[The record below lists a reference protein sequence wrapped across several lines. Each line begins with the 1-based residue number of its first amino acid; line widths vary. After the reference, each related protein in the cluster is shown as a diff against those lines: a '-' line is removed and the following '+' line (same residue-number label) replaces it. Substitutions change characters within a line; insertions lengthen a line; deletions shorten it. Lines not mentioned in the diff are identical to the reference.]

1 VREHKKVHPVIEKL
15 WLRSI
20 LLSRIAAYLAAVLV
34 AAPYIYHLARG
45 STAYL
50 GLLEDD
56 YFYYATVA
64 NNLIS
69 LGKLTYDGTTLTNGF
84 HPLWLGVVVLVRW
97 LYGSLGPAFYATLA
111 AILIASS
118 IATFELGRRCARLWG
133 ASPPLAAT
141 AAAVYSVGYA
151 RLMTTGMECIVAV
164 PLFMWW
170 LLEISRPDPLTPRR
184 VALLGFIA
192 SLAILARLDVAIA
205 VAMAIAG
212 YLWLVRPKLPVLAR
226 QLAAFAAGG
235 LLIPVY
241 AAANLYYFNSAV
253 PVSALA
259 KRLVV
264 TSGFNF
270 NYARAVALWTYMGP
284 TIGVVLPLGAVALYL
299 LIRRDSTAQPR
310 GRFVGG
316 LTLAFAFVFYLTNAL
331 SGWIFFGWYA
341 YPLPAATIAALVFIC
356 QYWGP
361 LVERYR
367 LRTAAVALM
376 LALVVV
382 VPLNALRYYR
392 QHGPQ
397 WSVSDNTL
405 LAAGYDIADHVRE
418 RNGLF
423 AMGAV
428 AGVVQY
434 VTNKPFLQ
442 LEGIITDRA
451 MVEHVRNQ
459 DELGG
464 VLREYQADYLV
475 VSFVGIPPDRLD
487 GCYLITQPSAEW
499 AGQRT
504 SKMRGRICSEPV
516 ERFVTRA
523 GTNPW
528 SIFPNVETLIWDMK
542 QAQWAANSVSSAQVT
557 LNTIR

>member
-1 VREHKKVHPVIEKL
+1 MIEKL
-15 WLRSI
+15 WARAT
-20 LLSRIAAYLAAVLV
+20 LLSRVAAYLAAVLV

-56 YFYYATVA
+56 YFYYVTVA

-84 HPLWLGVVVLVRW
+84 HPLWFGAVVLVRW
-97 LYGSLGPAFYATLA
+97 FCGSLGPTFYATLA
-111 AILIASS
+111 VIFIAAS

-133 ASPPLAAT
+133 ASPALAAT

-184 VALLGFIA
+184 IALLGFIA

-212 YLWLVRPKLPVLAR
+212 YLWLVRPKRPVFAR

-235 LLIPVY
+235 CLIPVY
-241 AAANLYYFNSAV
+241 AAVNLYYFNTAV

-264 TSGFNF
+264 VRGFNF
-270 NYARAVALWTYMGP
+270 SYARAVALMTYMGP
-284 TIGVVLPLGAVALYL
+284 TISLVLPLGAVALYL
-299 LIRRDSTAQPR
+299 LMRRDPTAQPR
-310 GRFVGG
+310 ARFVGG
-316 LTLAFAFVFYLTNAL
+316 LTLAFAFVFYCINAL
-331 SGWIFFGWYA
+331 SGWIYFGWYA

-356 QYWGP
+356 QCWGP

-367 LRTAAVALM
+367 LRSAAVAVM
-376 LALVVV
+376 LAVVAFA
-382 VPLNALRYYR
+382 PLNALYYYS

-397 WSVSDNTL
+397 WSVSDNAL
-405 LAAGYDIADHVRE
+405 LAAGYDIAEHVHE

-434 VTNKPFLQ
+434 VTDKPFLQ
-442 LEGIITDRA
+442 LEGIITDHA

-459 DELGG
+459 DELGE
-464 VLREYQADYLV
+464 VLREYHADYLV
-475 VSFVGIPPDRLD
+475 VSYVGIPPDRLD
-487 GCYLITQPSAEW
+487 GCYLVTQPHAEW
-499 AGQRT
+499 AGKRT
-504 SKMRGRICSEPV
+504 AKMRGRICSEPV
-516 ERFVTRA
+516 DRFVTRA
-523 GTNPW
+523 GTHSW
-528 SIFPNVETLIWDMK
+528 SIFPTVETLIWDVN
-542 QAQWAANSVSSAQVT
+542 QAQWAPLMAATNH
-557 LNTIR
+557 

>member
-1 VREHKKVHPVIEKL
+1 MIEKL
-15 WLRSI
+15 WARAT
-20 LLSRIAAYLAAVLV
+20 LLSRVAAYLAAVLV

-56 YFYYATVA
+56 YFYYVTVA

-69 LGKLTYDGTTLTNGF
+69 VGKLTYDGTTLTNGF
-84 HPLWLGVVVLVRW
+84 HPLWFGAVVLVRW
-97 LYGSLGPAFYATLA
+97 LCGSLGPTFYATLA
-111 AILIASS
+111 VIFIAAS

-133 ASPPLAAT
+133 ASPALAAT
-141 AAAVYSVGYA
+141 VAAVYSVGYA

-184 VALLGFIA
+184 IALLGFIA

-212 YLWLVRPKLPVLAR
+212 YLWLVRPKRPVFAR

-235 LLIPVY
+235 CLIPVY
-241 AAANLYYFNSAV
+241 AAVNLYYFNTTV

-264 TSGFNF
+264 VRGFNF
-270 NYARAVALWTYMGP
+270 SYARAVALMTYMGP
-284 TIGVVLPLGAVALYL
+284 TISLVLPLGAVALYL
-299 LIRRDSTAQPR
+299 LMRRDPTAQPR
-310 GRFVGG
+310 ARFVGG
-316 LTLAFAFVFYLTNAL
+316 LTLAFAFVFYCINAL
-331 SGWIFFGWYA
+331 SGWIYFSWYA

-356 QYWGP
+356 QCWGP

-367 LRTAAVALM
+367 LRSAAVAVM
-376 LALVVV
+376 LALVAFA
-382 VPLNALRYYR
+382 PLNALYYYR

-397 WSVSDNTL
+397 WSVSDNAL
-405 LAAGYDIADHVRE
+405 LAAGYDIAEHVHE

-434 VTNKPFLQ
+434 VTDKPFLQ

-459 DELGG
+459 DELGD
-464 VLREYQADYLV
+464 VLREYHADYLV
-475 VSFVGIPPDRLD
+475 VSYVGIPPDRLD
-487 GCYLITQPSAEW
+487 GCYLVTQPHAEW
-499 AGQRT
+499 AGKRT
-504 SKMRGRICSEPV
+504 AKMRGRICSEPV
-516 ERFVTRA
+516 DRFVTRA
-523 GTNPW
+523 GTHSW
-528 SIFPNVETLIWDMK
+528 SIFPTVETLIWDVN
-542 QAQWAANSVSSAQVT
+542 QAQWAPLMAATNH
-557 LNTIR
+557 